1 MLVTGAGKM
10 SGDNSDKKCLIFDFD
25 GLILDTETSEVQ
37 IWRELYT
44 QAGLTF
50 DLKAHL
56 KVIGS
61 DIPHAI
67 HPAQPLAN
75 REGET
80 RTFEQIRRDFHQ
92 TAYNRAEKLAA
103 MEGVAELINRAKANG
118 YLIAVGSSS
127 AFNWVHTHLTRL
139 GLIDRLDT
147 LVTLENVEK
156 AKPAPDIFLKVL
168 ENLGVPAKNALIFED
183 SENGVLA
190 AHRAGIR
197 VIAIPNSTTLHMDFS
212 LATAVLPS
220 LAQFDPDLYFL

>member
-10 SGDNSDKKCLIFDFD
+10 SGDNSGKKCLIFDFD
-25 GLILDTETSEVQ
+25 GLILDTESSEIR
-37 IWRELYT
+37 IWQELYT
-44 QAGLTF
+44 QVGLTF

-56 KVIGS
+56 EVIGS

-67 HPAQPLAN
+67 HPVQPLAN
-75 REGET
+75 RDGET

-92 TAYNRAEKLAA
+92 KAFNRAEKLDA
-103 MEGVAELINRAKANG
+103 MEGVVELIDRAKANG
-118 YLIAVGSSS
+118 YLLAVGSSS
-127 AFNWVHTHLTRL
+127 PFNWVHTHLTRL
-139 GLIDRLDT
+139 ELIDKLDT

-168 ENLGVPAKNALIFED
+168 ENLGVPAKNALILED
-183 SENGVLA
+183 SENGVMA

-220 LAQFDPDLYFL
+220 LVQFDPDLYFL